1 MKKTVAIFLMLC
13 LVLSFSGCA
22 PDHSPSSVD
31 SSNTPSSRG
40 GEMATGH
47 SFDSLQSI
55 MTDTS
60 IYNWED
66 ALIIVGRIAE
76 EPFSVRQFGDVRTVE
91 VEQLIYGEPPEEVN
105 LLQMYEFQ
113 LDTSRTYL
121 MILIKGGPEAETYS
135 VAGFGEQAAFWIED
149 GELCGNEPDLVQEIL
164 NDTTAQTYAANGST
178 PDVNTMDGLADYF
191 AARVE
196 ALN

>member
-1 MKKTVAIFLMLC
+1 MKKCFAIFLMLC
-13 LVLSFSGCA
+13 LILLLSGCA
-22 PDHSPSSVD
+22 PNHSPSSVD

-40 GEMATGH
+40 GETATGH
-47 SFDSLQSI
+47 SFDSLQSM
-55 MTDTS
+55 MTDTP

-66 ALIIVGRIAE
+66 ALIVVGRIAE

-91 VEQLIYGEPPEEVN
+91 VDQTIYGEPPEEIG

-113 LDTSRTYL
+113 LDTSKTYL
-121 MILIKGGPEAETYS
+121 MILIKGDPEAETYS

-149 GELCGNEPDLVQEIL
+149 GELCGNNPDLVEEIR
-164 NDTTAQTYAANGST
+164 NDTAAKTYAANGET

-196 ALN
+196 ALG

>member
-1 MKKTVAIFLMLC
+1 MKKIFVIFLMFC
-13 LVLSFSGCA
+13 LVLSLYGCA
-22 PDHSPSSVD
+22 PNHSPSSVD

-40 GEMATGH
+40 GETAAGYTV
-47 SFDSLQSI
+47 DSLQTI
-55 MTDTS
+55 MGDTEL
-60 IYNWED
+60 YEWEEV
-66 ALIIVGRIAE
+66 LIVIGRIAE

-91 VEQLIYGEPPEEVN
+91 VDQTIYGELPEEVN

-121 MILIKGGPEAETYS
+121 LMLQPQSSEVYNVI
-135 VAGFGEQAAFWIED
+135 GFGEQAAFWIED
-149 GELCGNEPDLVQEIL
+149 GELCGNDPDLVQEIL

-196 ALN
+196 ALG

>member
-1 MKKTVAIFLMLC
+1 MKKCFAIFLVLC
-13 LVLSFSGCA
+13 LVFSLSGCT
-22 PDHSPSSVD
+22 SGGSS
-31 SSNTPSSRG
+31 SSIASSRSSSG
-40 GEMATGH
+40 GETAVGQTFG
-47 SFDSLQSI
+47 SLQSI

-66 ALIIVGRIAE
+66 ALIVVGRIAE

-105 LLQMYEFQ
+105 LLQMYDFQ

-121 MILIKGGPEAETYS
+121 MILITGDPEKETYS